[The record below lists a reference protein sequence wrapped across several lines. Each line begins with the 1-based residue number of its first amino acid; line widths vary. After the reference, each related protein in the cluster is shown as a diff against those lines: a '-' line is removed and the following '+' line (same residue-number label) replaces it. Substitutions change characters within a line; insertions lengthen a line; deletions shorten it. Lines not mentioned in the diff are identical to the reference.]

1 MRLKPALFVLSLSV
15 LCVVPRVSLAD
26 TLTLVS
32 TSGGS
37 TAGVDTY
44 PYQFTVTGPDGVD
57 TDVDLSCLNFNREI
71 TFGETWTVDVYSVLA
86 IPPSALDGFTEQQFL
101 ADALLDNQYAA
112 AAGNAT
118 LTSEIQFAIWS
129 VMDPLDINPSNP
141 SYNVTGA
148 FDATASGLASAA
160 LADASTAP
168 ASDFANDVVFIPDLT
183 NQTGWTTGVP
193 QIFMADSV
201 PSAVTPEPASM
212 ILLGTGVLGT
222 LAVVRR
228 RLRKA

>member
-1 MRLKPALFVLSLSV
+1 MRLKSALVVLSLSV
-15 LCVVPRVSLAD
+15 FSIVPRHCFAD
-26 TLTLVS
+26 TLTLLS

-44 PYQFTVTGPDGVD
+44 PYQFTVTGPGGSD
-57 TDVDLSCLNFNREI
+57 TNVNLSCLNFNREI

-86 IPPSALDGFTEQQFL
+86 IPPSALDGFTDQQFL

-129 VMDPLDINPSNP
+129 VMDPTDINPSNP
-141 SYNVTGA
+141 SYNVAGA

-160 LADASTAP
+160 LADANTAP
-168 ASDFANDVVFIPDLT
+168 ASDFANDVAFIPDLT
-183 NQTGWTTGVP
+183 NQTGWTDGVP

-201 PSAVTPEPASM
+201 PSAVTPEPAAL
-212 ILLGTGVLGT
+212 ILVGSGVLGT
-222 LAVVRR
+222 LVIMRR
-228 RLRKA
+228 RLRNA